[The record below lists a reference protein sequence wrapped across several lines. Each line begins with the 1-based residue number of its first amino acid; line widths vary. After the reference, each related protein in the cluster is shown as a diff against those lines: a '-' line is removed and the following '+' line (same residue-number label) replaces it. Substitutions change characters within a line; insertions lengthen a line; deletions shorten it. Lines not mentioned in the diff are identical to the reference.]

1 MTSMFQPPAPDHV
14 PAELILD
21 FDFFA
26 VPEGVSD
33 PVQLWHGLLERGAPP
48 IFYTPRNGGHWV
60 FLRYADIVE
69 GYRNHEMFSTHKAQ
83 IPPLE
88 PYPVLQ
94 PNGVDPPE
102 HDVFRKLLAPM
113 FTPLAVRR
121 MTDGLHH
128 RAELLISG
136 FAGNGGCDFVADY
149 AAKFPTATFLEL
161 FGLPEQRLPEFLRIS
176 DTFFRATDPD
186 VRAAN
191 LQEIFAILEELFRDR
206 DRNPGND
213 IASTIVQARDANG
226 NQHRWEDII
235 NCGFLLFVAG
245 LDTVTNTM
253 TYVWRY
259 LATSPDARHKFRDR
273 LDDPAAFLIAL
284 EELMRI
290 NAVSNIYRR
299 VTHDCEFKGVQ
310 FRRND
315 RIVLPNTVANRDSSV
330 FRDPQTIDLE
340 RKVNNH
346 VTFGV
351 GPHRCIGSHL
361 AKREIMISLQEW
373 LRQIPEFELAEDQEE
388 ASVFG
393 GPVMGFESLKLD
405 LALFDPDE
413 SADLYCQPQ
422 M

>member
-1 MTSMFQPPAPDHV
+1 MNSPFAPKGADHV
-14 PAELILD
+14 PADLIVD
-21 FDFFA
+21 FDFFDMPA
-26 VPEGVSD
+26 DLSD
-33 PVQLWHGLLERGAPP
+33 PVQLWHGLVERGAPP

-60 FLRYADIVE
+60 FLRYADIVDA
-69 GYRNHEMFSTHKAQ
+69 YRDHEIFSTRKAQ
-83 IPPLE
+83 IPPIE

-121 MTDGLHH
+121 MTEGLQA
-128 RAELLISG
+128 RAEGLISA
-136 FAGNGGCDFVADY
+136 FASKGGCDFVADY

-161 FGLPEQRLPEFLRIS
+161 FGLPEERLPEFLRIT
-176 DTFFRATDPD
+176 DTFFRATDPG

-191 LQEIFAILEELFRDR
+191 IQEIYAVLEELFRDR
-206 DRNPGND
+206 DANPGSD
-213 IASTIVQARDANG
+213 MASTIVQARDANG
-226 NQHRWEDII
+226 NQHPWEDII

-259 LATSPDARHKFRDR
+259 LATSPDAQRKFRDR
-273 LDDPAAFLIAL
+273 LDDPSAFLLAL

-290 NAVSNIYRR
+290 NAVSAIYRR
-299 VTHDCEFKGVQ
+299 VTHDCTFKGVT

-315 RIVLPNTVANRDSSV
+315 RVVLPNTVANRDPRV
-330 FRDPQTIDLE
+330 FSDPQTIDLE

-346 VTFGV
+346 VTFGM

-373 LRQIPEFELAEDQEE
+373 LRQIPDFTIDDQQPP
-388 ASVFG
+388 AIFG
-393 GPVMGFESLKLD
+393 GPVMGFESLKLRW
-405 LALFDPDE
+405 
-413 SADLYCQPQ
+413 
-422 M
+422 

>member
-1 MTSMFQPPAPDHV
+1 MTSPFHPSSPDHV
-14 PAELILD
+14 PAELIVD
-21 FDFFA
+21 FDFFH
-26 VPEGVSD
+26 VPDHVSD
-33 PVQLWHGLLERGAPP
+33 PAQIWHDLVRRGAPP

-69 GYRNHEMFSTHKAQ
+69 GYRNHELFSTHQ
-83 IPPLE
+83 SPVPPLA
-88 PYPVLQ
+88 PFPILQ

-121 MTDGLHH
+121 MTEGLQT
-128 RAELLISG
+128 RAEALISG
-136 FAGNGGCDFVADY
+136 FADKGGCDFIADY

-161 FGLPEQRLPEFLRIS
+161 FGLPEDRLPEFLRIS
-176 DTFFRATDPD
+176 DTFFRSTDPGI
-186 VRAAN
+186 RTAN
-191 LQEIFAILEELFRDR
+191 LQEIYGVLEELFREKE
-206 DRNPGND
+206 RNPGND
-213 IASTIVQARDANG
+213 IASTVVHARDADG
-226 NQHRWEDII
+226 NQHPWSDII

-253 TYVWRY
+253 AYVWRY
-259 LATSPDARHKFRDR
+259 LATTPDAREKFRDR
-273 LDDPAAFLIAL
+273 VDDQAAFLLAI

-299 VTHDCEFKGVQ
+299 ATHDFRFKDIQ

-315 RIVLPNTVANRDSSV
+315 RIVLPNTIANRDASAFS
-330 FRDPQTIDLE
+330 DPQTIDLD

-361 AKREIMISLQEW
+361 AKREIMVSLQAW
-373 LRQIPEFELAEDQEE
+373 LKQIPDFELAEEQD
-388 ASVFG
+388 ALSAFG
-393 GPVMGFESLKLD
+393 GPVMGFQSLKLRW
-405 LALFDPDE
+405 
-413 SADLYCQPQ
+413 
-422 M
+422 

>member
-1 MTSMFQPPAPDHV
+1 MNLIFQPSAPDHV
-14 PAELILD
+14 PKELIVD
-21 FDFFA
+21 FDFFD
-26 VPEGVSD
+26 VPEDVSD
-33 PVQLWHGLLERGAPP
+33 PVDIWHGLARRGAPP

-69 GYRNHEMFSTHKAQ
+69 GYRNHEIFSTRGAQ
-83 IPPLE
+83 IPPIE
-88 PYPVLQ
+88 PFPVLQ

-121 MTDGLHH
+121 MTDGLQR
-128 RAELLISG
+128 RAESLISG
-136 FAGNGGCDFVADY
+136 LAGHGGCDFIADY

-161 FGLPEQRLPEFLRIS
+161 FGLPEERLPEFLRIANI
-176 DTFFRATDPD
+176 FFRSTDPD
-186 VRAAN
+186 IRAAN
-191 LQEIFAILEELFRDR
+191 LLEIYAVLEELFREKE
-206 DRNPGND
+206 RNPGND
-213 IASTIVQARDANG
+213 IATTVLQSRDVEG
-226 NQHRWEDII
+226 NAYPWQDII

-253 TYVWRY
+253 AYVWRY
-259 LATSPDARHKFRDR
+259 LAATPDARRKFRER
-273 LDDPAAFLIAL
+273 LDDPAAFLLAI

-299 VTHDCEFKGVQ
+299 VTHDCEYRGVR
-310 FRRND
+310 FRKND
-315 RIVLPNTVANRDSSV
+315 RIILPNTVANRDASI
-330 FRDPQTIDLE
+330 FPDPQTIDLD

-373 LRQIPEFELAEDQEE
+373 LRQIPEFELAGHDD
-388 ASVFG
+388 APSAFG
-393 GPVMGFESLKLD
+393 GSVMGFESLKLRW
-405 LALFDPDE
+405 
-413 SADLYCQPQ
+413 
-422 M
+422 

>member
-1 MTSMFQPPAPDHV
+1 MNVTYFPAAPTHV
-14 PAELILD
+14 PEDLIRD
-21 FDFFA
+21 FDFFDMPA
-26 VPEGVSD
+26 DVSD
-33 PVQLWHGLLERGAPP
+33 PVQIWHGLIQKGAPP

-60 FLRYADIVE
+60 FLRYADIAE
-69 GYRNHEMFSTHKAQ
+69 AYRNHEIFSTHKAQ

-94 PNGVDPPE
+94 PNGVDPPQ

-121 MTDGLHH
+121 MTDGLQS
-128 RAELLISG
+128 RAERLISG
-136 FAGNGGCDFVADY
+136 FAAQGGCDFVKDY
-149 AAKFPTATFLEL
+149 AAKFPTGTFLEL
-161 FGLPEQRLPEFLRIS
+161 FGLPEERLPEFLRIS
-176 DTFFRATDPD
+176 DTFFRSTDPD
-186 VRAAN
+186 IRAAN
-191 LQEIFAILEELFRDR
+191 LLEIYDVLEELFREKE
-206 DRNPGND
+206 RNPGND
-213 IASTIVQARDANG
+213 IASTVVQSRDADG
-226 NQHRWEDII
+226 NPFPWTDII

-259 LATSPDARHKFRDR
+259 LATSPDARQKFRDR
-273 LDDPAAFLIAL
+273 LDDPSAFLLAI

-299 VTHDCEFKGVQ
+299 ITHDCEFKGVQ

-315 RIVLPNTVANRDSSV
+315 RVVLPNTVANRDPRM
-330 FRDPQTIDLE
+330 FNDPQTIDLD

-346 VTFGV
+346 VTFGL

-373 LRQIPEFELAEDQEE
+373 LRQIPDFELDPNQDAG
-388 ASVFG
+388 SVFG
-393 GPVMGFESLKLD
+393 GPVMGFTSLKLRG
-405 LALFDPDE
+405 
-413 SADLYCQPQ
+413 
-422 M
+422 

>member
-1 MTSMFQPPAPDHV
+1 VNSPFSPQPADHV
-14 PAELILD
+14 PAELIVD
-21 FDFFA
+21 FDFFDMPA
-26 VPEGVSD
+26 DVTD
-33 PVQLWHGLLERGAPP
+33 PVQIWHGLVRNGTPP

-69 GYRNHEMFSTHKAQ
+69 AYRNHEIFSTRKAQ

-121 MTDGLHH
+121 MTEGLQV
-128 RAELLISG
+128 RAEGLISA
-136 FAGNGGCDFVADY
+136 FASKGRCDFVTDY

-161 FGLPEQRLPEFLRIS
+161 FGLPEERLPEFLRIS

-191 LQEIFAILEELFRDR
+191 IQEIYAILEELFRDR
-206 DRNPGND
+206 NPGSD
-213 IASTIVQARDANG
+213 IASTIVQARDAQG
-226 NQHRWEDII
+226 NQHKWEDII

-259 LATSPDARHKFRDR
+259 LATSPDARRKFRER
-273 LDDPAAFLIAL
+273 LDDPSAFMIAL

-299 VTHDCEFKGVQ
+299 VTHDCTFKGVE

-315 RIVLPNTVANRDSSV
+315 RVVLPNTVANRDAGV
-330 FRDPQTIDLE
+330 FNDPQTIDLE

-346 VTFGV
+346 VTFGM

-361 AKREIMISLQEW
+361 AKREVMISLQEW
-373 LRQIPEFELAEDQEE
+373 LKQIPDFEIDRDE
-388 ASVFG
+388 APSVFG
-393 GPVMGFESLKLD
+393 GPVMGFESL
-405 LALFDPDE
+405 AL
-413 SADLYCQPQ
+413 LW
-422 M
+422 

>member
-1 MTSMFQPPAPDHV
+1 MTVTYYPVAPDHV
-14 PAELILD
+14 PEDLILD
-21 FDFFA
+21 FDFFHMPA
-26 VPEGVSD
+26 DVSD
-33 PVQLWHGLLERGAPP
+33 PVQIWHGLVEKGAPP

-60 FLRYADIVE
+60 FLRYADIAE
-69 GYRNHEMFSTHKAQ
+69 AYRNHEIFSTHKAQ

-94 PNGVDPPE
+94 PNGVDPPQ

-121 MTDGLHH
+121 MTDGLQS
-128 RAELLISG
+128 RAERLISG
-136 FAGNGGCDFVADY
+136 FSGQGGCDFVRDY
-149 AAKFPTATFLEL
+149 AAKFPTGTFLEL
-161 FGLPEQRLPEFLRIS
+161 FGLPEERLPEFLRIS
-176 DTFFRATDPD
+176 DTFFRSTDPD
-186 VRAAN
+186 VRAEN
-191 LQEIFAILEELFRDR
+191 LLEIYDVLEELFREKQ
-206 DRNPGND
+206 RNPGSD
-213 IASTIVQARDANG
+213 IASTVVHSRDADG
-226 NQHRWEDII
+226 NPFPWTDII

-259 LATSPDARHKFRDR
+259 LATSADARQKFRDR
-273 LDDPAAFLIAL
+273 LDDPSAFLLAI

-315 RIVLPNTVANRDSSV
+315 RVVLPNTVANRDRSV
-330 FRDPQTIDLE
+330 FSDPQTIDLD

-346 VTFGV
+346 VTFGL

-373 LRQIPEFELAEDQEE
+373 LRQIPDFELDPDQD
-388 ASVFG
+388 AGSVFG
-393 GPVMGFESLKLD
+393 GPVMGFTSLKLRW
-405 LALFDPDE
+405 
-413 SADLYCQPQ
+413 
-422 M
+422 

>member
-1 MTSMFQPPAPDHV
+1 MTGTYFPPAPTHV
-14 PAELILD
+14 PEDLIRD
-21 FDFFA
+21 FDFFDMPA
-26 VPEGVSD
+26 DVSD
-33 PVQLWHGLLERGAPP
+33 PVQIWHGLIQKGAPP

-60 FLRYADIVE
+60 FLRYADIAE
-69 GYRNHEMFSTHKAQ
+69 AYRNHEIFSTHKAQ

-94 PNGVDPPE
+94 PNGVDPPQ

-121 MTDGLHH
+121 MTDGLQS
-128 RAELLISG
+128 RAERLISG
-136 FAGNGGCDFVADY
+136 FAGNGGCDFVKDY
-149 AAKFPTATFLEL
+149 AAKFPTGTFLEL
-161 FGLPEQRLPEFLRIS
+161 FGLPEERLPEFLRIS
-176 DTFFRATDPD
+176 DTFFRSTDPEI
-186 VRAAN
+186 RAAN
-191 LQEIFAILEELFRDR
+191 LLEIYDVLEELFREKE
-206 DRNPGND
+206 RNPGND
-213 IASTIVQARDANG
+213 IASTVVQSRDADG
-226 NQHRWEDII
+226 NPFPWTDII

-259 LATSPDARHKFRDR
+259 LATSPDARQKFRDR
-273 LDDPAAFLIAL
+273 LDDPSAFLLAI

-299 VTHDCEFKGVQ
+299 VTHDCEYKGVQ

-315 RIVLPNTVANRDSSV
+315 RVVLPNTVANRDPRM
-330 FRDPQTIDLE
+330 FNDPQTIDLD

-346 VTFGV
+346 VTFGL

-373 LRQIPEFELAEDQEE
+373 LRQIPDFELDPNQDAG
-388 ASVFG
+388 SVFG
-393 GPVMGFESLKLD
+393 GPVMGFTSLKLRW
-405 LALFDPDE
+405 
-413 SADLYCQPQ
+413 
-422 M
+422 

>member
-1 MTSMFQPPAPDHV
+1 MTLQWQPPRPDHV
-14 PAELILD
+14 RSELVFD

-26 VPEGVSD
+26 VPAEVSD
-33 PVQLWHGLLERGAPP
+33 PVQIWHDLVRRGLPP
-48 IFYTPRNGGHWV
+48 IFYTPHNGGHWV

-69 GYRNHEMFSTHKAQ
+69 AYRNHELFSTRGAQ

-88 PYPVLQ
+88 PFPVLQ

-102 HDVFRKLLAPM
+102 HDVFRKILAPM

-121 MTDGLHH
+121 MTEGLHH
-128 RAELLISG
+128 RAQTLISG
-136 FAGNGGCDFVADY
+136 FAGNGGCDFIPDY
-149 AAKFPTATFLEL
+149 AAKFPTGTFLEL
-161 FGLPEQRLPEFLRIS
+161 FGLPEERLPEFLRIS
-176 DTFFRATDPD
+176 ETFFRSTDPEI
-186 VRAAN
+186 RAAN
-191 LQEIFAILEELFRDR
+191 LQEIFAVLEDLFREKQA
-206 DRNPGND
+206 NPGND
-213 IASTIVQARDANG
+213 ISSVVVSARDENG
-226 NQHRWEDII
+226 EPHKWEDII

-253 TYVWRY
+253 AYVWRY
-259 LATSPDARHKFRDR
+259 LATTPEARAAFRAR
-273 LDDPAAFLIAL
+273 LDDPQAFLLAI

-299 VTHDCEFKGVQ
+299 ATHDFTYKGVE

-315 RIVLPNTVANRDSSV
+315 RVILPNTVANRDPAV
-330 FRDPQTIDLE
+330 FQNPQSIDLD

-373 LRQIPEFELAEDQEE
+373 LRRIPEFELAEAQDDGS
-388 ASVFG
+388 AFG
-393 GPVMGFESLKLD
+393 GSVMGFTSLKLKW
-405 LALFDPDE
+405 
-413 SADLYCQPQ
+413 
-422 M
+422 